1 VENVAIPNGLNIK
14 DFYLSFLFV
23 MKKYYDNHIAMCD
36 NLSNMKAYVAMRRAL
51 KGWVTR
57 AYMDN
62 SFLKKCI
69 VCL

>member
-1 VENVAIPNGLNIK
+1 
-14 DFYLSFLFV
+14 

-62 SFLKKCI
+62 SFF
-69 VCL
+69 